1 MLTSNIKS
9 IMKERKVTI
18 RAMVAD
24 TGLSGDTISR
34 ARNAAQI
41 SMCSLGTL
49 EIMAKYLG
57 CKIKDLFDEE

>member
-34 ARNAAQI
+34 ARKDQI

-49 EIMAKYLG
+49 GIMAKYLG
-57 CKIKDLFDEE
+57 CKIKDLFDED

>member
-1 MLTSNIKS
+1 MLISNVKR
-9 IMKERKVTI
+9 IMTEKGVTI

-34 ARNAAQI
+34 ARKAQI

-57 CKIKDLFDEE
+57 CKIKDLFDEA